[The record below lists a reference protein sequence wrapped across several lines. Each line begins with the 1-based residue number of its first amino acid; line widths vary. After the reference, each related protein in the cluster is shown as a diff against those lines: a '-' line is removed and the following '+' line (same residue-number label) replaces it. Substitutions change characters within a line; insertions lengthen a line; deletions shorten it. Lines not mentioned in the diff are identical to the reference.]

1 MPYLK
6 GEEALPPELLAEIQK
21 YVQGALV
28 YIPRRPLER
37 LGWGLKNGA
46 REALDLR
53 DEAIREAAAR
63 GVGVDEIAEDYSLSA
78 DAIRKIIYK
87 KKRGVAAPFPSPAP
101 LGVGPALCPG
111 SCPRR
116 SP

>member
-28 YIPRRPLER
+28 YIPRKPLER

-63 GVGVDEIAEDYSLSA
+63 GVG
-78 DAIRKIIYK
+78 
-87 KKRGVAAPFPSPAP
+87 
-101 LGVGPALCPG
+101 
-111 SCPRR
+111 
-116 SP
+116 